1 MVLLRDMPFPA
12 LTYRREPAGTGLRVA
27 PVKRLLELTGRP
39 VGNPGRDIAGVKRAR
54 TDLGMDTPKG
64 KHTDEL
70 FEAPRA
76 TGRKPRGGCNE
87 WVATERVLKII
98 HSHL

>member
-1 MVLLRDMPFPA
+1 MDGV
-12 LTYRREPAGTGLRVA
+12 RVA
-27 PVKRLLELTGRP
+27 PVGKLLEATGRP
-39 VGNPGRDIAGVKRAR
+39 QGNPGRDIAKVKRAR
-54 TDLGMDTPKG
+54 ADLGTDTPEG

-76 TGRKPRGGCNE
+76 TGQKPRGGKQE

-98 HSHL
+98 HAQL